1 MFAELDDFQPTAIQ
15 DAEDGSPIRVFFG
28 TADARDAA
36 ARALAVAFG
45 SHIFVETM
53 DVEDDDW
60 AARSQAQLRAI
71 TVGRVVVAPPWDVE
85 GAKRGRV
92 DFSDGTREKSTR
104 PLFAPIVVI
113 QPSMGFGT
121 GHHASTRLM
130 LKALQTLQLDGR
142 TVLDIGCGSG
152 VLAIAA
158 VTLGARSATG
168 IDVDKDAL
176 DNARENAKLNNIGE
190 RVMFEEGDFR
200 DRPIVAD
207 IVLAN
212 LTGALL
218 HRSAA
223 RLAECVARG
232 GHLVVSGFM
241 DSERHQVLEAL
252 ESLLVLE
259 AMDQE
264 DEWMA
269 ALLRDAYKSRQT

>member
-1 MFAELDDFQPTAIQ
+1 VFAELDDFQPTAIQ
-15 DAEDGSPIRVFFG
+15 DAEDGAPIRVFFG
-28 TADARDAA
+28 SEEARDAA
-36 ARALAVAFG
+36 ARALGVAFG
-45 SHIFVETM
+45 SHVFVETI
-53 DVEDDDW
+53 DVEDQDW
-60 AARSQAQLRAI
+60 AARSQSQLRAI
-71 TVGRVVVAPPWDVE
+71 TVGRITVAPPWDAE
-85 GAKRGRV
+85 KRGQTPFCV
-92 DFSDGTREKSTR
+92 T
-104 PLFAPIVVI
+104 I

-130 LKALQTLQLDGR
+130 LKALQTLPIDDR

-158 VTLGARSATG
+158 VTLGARSAMG

-176 DNARENAKLNNIGE
+176 ENARENAKLNNVGE

-200 DRPIVAD
+200 ERRIVAD

-212 LTGALL
+212 LTALL

-223 RLAECVARG
+223 RLAGCVARG

-241 DSERHQVLEAL
+241 DSERHPVLEAL

-259 AMDQE
+259 ALDQE

-269 ALLRDAYKSRQT
+269 ALLRDAYKSRQI